1 MFGSLRL
8 LLALAVALS
17 HAHISW
23 RGHHIGV
30 MAVVVFLLLSGYVV
44 AGLLRP
50 GSALSRSPMRFYAE
64 RSARLLPLYYALML
78 AGALLVLAG
87 GTHSEFL
94 QGPGTAAQWW
104 ANLLIVP
111 QNYSMFSQTL
121 EHFLLVPPAWSLGLE
136 IQFYLLAPWL
146 LRGERIMLVAMAAT
160 LAISAAAHLGLLH
173 GDWFG
178 YRLLCGNL
186 YIFLS
191 GVWLYRMHHA
201 QASAVPLL
209 GIWGLC
215 LLLFAATGWLGKWG
229 TPFNFEVLLGYLLG
243 LPLVA
248 WLGRQSRKPWDD
260 QLGQLAYGAFLS
272 HFAILWLAPQL
283 GLITPSGRPL
293 ISYLALVLAAA
304 LVGHV
309 VVERPLLAWRR
320 RLR

>member
-8 LLALAVALS
+8 LLALIVALS
-17 HAHISW
+17 HANVSW

-64 RSARLLPLYYALML
+64 RAARLLPLYYALML
-78 AGALLVLAG
+78 AGALIVLAG
-87 GTHSEFL
+87 GIQSEFL
-94 QGPGTAAQWW
+94 QGRGTSSQWW

-111 QNYSMFSQTL
+111 QNYSMFSQHL

-146 LRGERIMLVAMAAT
+146 LRRQHAILMAMAAT
-160 LAISAAAHLGLLH
+160 WAVAAMAHLGLLH
-173 GDWFG
+173 ADWFG

-201 QASAVPLL
+201 QASPVPLL
-209 GIWGLC
+209 GMWGLC
-215 LLLFAATGWLGKWG
+215 LVLFAGTGWLGKWG
-229 TPFNFEVLLGYLLG
+229 TPFTFEVLLGYLLG

-248 WLGRQSRKPWDD
+248 WLGQQPRKPWDD

-272 HFAILWLAPQL
+272 HFAVLWLAPQF
-283 GLITPSGRPL
+283 GLIALPGRPL
-293 ISYLALVLAAA
+293 GSYITLVLAAA
-304 LVGHV
+304 LIGHM